1 MLHLDALT
9 PRRWQYGPKKV
20 AQQGAEVE
28 VEATTEDQKL
38 GVKKMSAQWVQKC
51 EQGRLRAMTTNAI
64 GVPHEE
70 GIPHYIVCTPTIC
83 LLKGMVAIPNA
94 PMATSPINH
103 HHNAQI

>member
-38 GVKKMSAQWVQKC
+38 GVKK
-51 EQGRLRAMTTNAI
+51 
-64 GVPHEE
+64 
-70 GIPHYIVCTPTIC
+70 
-83 LLKGMVAIPNA
+83 
-94 PMATSPINH
+94 
-103 HHNAQI
+103 